1 MKFIKEMG
9 RILFNDG
16 GSLIIPGEVGH
27 VDFPAQIIYDQHK
40 YRPGAIIELEHTHP
54 TGMFSLSQR
63 DSDTL
68 KTWSFTLAPHTIN
81 MSTITWD
88 PILQVFVKSVYTPFL
103 QPIREWQKDKTIPR
117 KFEILRTNIIIVAE
131 SPDEHLLCRESF
143 TE

>member
-40 YRPGAIIELEHTHP
+40 YRPGVIIELEHTHP

-63 DSDTL
+63 DSDSKRQTFWNSHHNN
-68 KTWSFTLAPHTIN
+68 THCNNHVI
-81 MSTITWD
+81 
-88 PILQVFVKSVYTPFL
+88 Y
-103 QPIREWQKDKTIPR
+103 
-117 KFEILRTNIIIVAE
+117 
-131 SPDEHLLCRESF
+131 
-143 TE
+143 